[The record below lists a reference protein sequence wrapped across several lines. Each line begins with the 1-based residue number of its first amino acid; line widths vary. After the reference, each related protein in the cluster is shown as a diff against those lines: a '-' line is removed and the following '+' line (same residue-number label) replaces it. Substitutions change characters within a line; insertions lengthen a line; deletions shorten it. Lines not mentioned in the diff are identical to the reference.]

1 MQTFDDFEPLSY
13 YINVLKG
20 KFRKNAEECFDSLVK
35 QSGVNAEENKKTVG
49 RYNAASAKAAA
60 AEKKLNSCKVLRGF
74 VIFFLIA
81 AAIAGVFL
89 ILAGVDESGHWA
101 FLLGGILCIV
111 LAVVLLV
118 LLFTKLRHMLETR
131 QKKYDAAV
139 QKANAIRD
147 EAYAQMSPLNALFT
161 ARMTRELIEKT
172 EPDIQID
179 DYFDMKKFELMSRK
193 YGLRENDDHD
203 SSTVCVLSGM
213 LEGNPFLYERDLN
226 CRIREHVYTGSI
238 VIHWT
243 TYTTDSKGRRQ
254 AVHHSQTLTATYS
267 APAPVYGYNTR
278 MYYGNE
284 AAPDL
289 SFSREP
295 TYAHNLSESEV
306 ERKVKK
312 GKKQIAKR
320 ARKALET
327 GKSQFTEMG
336 NAEFDVLFGA
346 LDRDNEVQFRLM
358 FTPLAQKNML
368 GLIRSDEA
376 YGDDFSF
383 VKRKRLNCIR
393 SAHAQ
398 NWQIEP
404 DVGRYKSYD
413 LAASRAEFVN
423 FNCEYFRSVYFD
435 LAPVL
440 AIPLYKMQ
448 KPREFIYKDVYYRNC
463 TSFETEALAN
473 RFDESFFAH
482 RESKT
487 RSILKAQFV
496 QKDGAADKVK
506 VVAYSYNAVPRV
518 AHISVFGG
526 DGRMHDVPV
535 PWTEYIPLTRTSV
548 MEVKAVGGTFEEFR
562 QKHAQG
568 SLRDFMQK
576 YSDVA
581 AFSNGLLAIPIVQGI
596 FDASSDS
603 ALDGLLGRTPAGQW
617 SEGAQKVADA
627 LAKAEEAEREVAAAE
642 APAEGA
648 GEPAEG
654 APDGTEPSGNAEGS
668 QGNEGAEGDAETPE
682 NK

>member
-1 MQTFDDFEPLSY
+1 MQTYDDFEPLSY
-13 YINVLKG
+13 YINVLKE
-20 KFRKNAEECFDSLVK
+20 KFRKNAEARFDALVK
-35 QSGVNAEENKKTVG
+35 QSGVNAEENKKTVA

-74 VIFFLIA
+74 TIFFLVVA
-81 AAIAGVFL
+81 AVAGVFL
-89 ILAGVDESGHWA
+89 ILAGADENGHWA
-101 FLLGGILCIV
+101 YLLGGILCVV

-118 LLFTKLRHMLETR
+118 LLLTKIRHMLETR

-147 EAYAQMSPLNALFT
+147 EAYAQMRPLHDLFT
-161 ARMTRELIEKT
+161 ARMTRELIEQT

-213 LEGNPFLYERDLN
+213 VEGNPFLYERDLN
-226 CRIREHVYTGSI
+226 CRIQEQVYTGSI

-243 TYTTDSKGRRQ
+243 TYTRDSKGRRQ
-254 AVHHSQTLTATYS
+254 AVHHSQTLTATYT
-267 APAPVYGYNTR
+267 APAPVYSYNTR

-295 TYAHNLSESEV
+295 TFAHNLSENEV

-312 GKKQIAKR
+312 GEKKIAKR
-320 ARKALET
+320 ARKALES

-376 YGDDFSF
+376 YGDDFAF
-383 VKRKRLNCIR
+383 IKRKGLNCIR
-393 SAHAQ
+393 SVHAQ

-413 LAASRAEFVN
+413 LTVSRREFVN

-435 LAPVL
+435 LASVL
-440 AIPLYKMQ
+440 SIPLYKMQ

-463 TSFETEALAN
+463 TSFETESLAN
-473 RFDESFFAH
+473 RFDPSFFAH
-482 RESKT
+482 ADSKT
-487 RSILKAQFV
+487 RAILKAQFV
-496 QKDGAADKVK
+496 QKDGLADKVN
-506 VVAYSYNAVPRV
+506 VTAYSYNAVPRV
-518 AHISVFGG
+518 AIIPVFGG

-562 QKHAQG
+562 KKHAQG
-568 SLRDFMQK
+568 TLREFMQK

-581 AFSNGLLAIPIVQGI
+581 AFSNGLLAIPIVQGV
-596 FDASSDS
+596 FDAGSDS
-603 ALDGLLGRTPAGQW
+603 ALSGIFGISAPKQW
-617 SEGAQKVADA
+617 SEEAKKVAA
-627 LAKAEEAEREVAAAE
+627 AIEKAEEAEREIAAAE
-642 APAEGA
+642 DAVQDVSADDAPAPAKDDTRA
-648 GEPAEG
+648 GEDAEG
-654 APDGTEPSGNAEGS
+654 EPPA
-668 QGNEGAEGDAETPE
+668 D
-682 NK
+682 K